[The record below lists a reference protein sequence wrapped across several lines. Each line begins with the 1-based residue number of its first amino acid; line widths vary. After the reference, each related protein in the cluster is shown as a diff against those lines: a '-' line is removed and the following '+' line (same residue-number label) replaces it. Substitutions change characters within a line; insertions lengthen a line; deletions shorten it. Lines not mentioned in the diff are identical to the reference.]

1 MISESGAPEL
11 AGLGVGP
18 NLDESSV
25 DRHELETVAAE
36 GHAERSED
44 RLGHGYERE
53 P

>member
-1 MISESGAPEL
+1 LPGSAWGQH
-11 AGLGVGP
+11 
-18 NLDESSV
+18 LDESSV